1 MDIKGL
7 SEPKTV
13 PLKAIEYDM
22 HGRTVHLIPCGSY
35 LCADCKQT
43 AKWNVIEYA
52 DDAGDE
58 HLIPVMLA
66 GMYLPCGDCK
76 QPARWNVIEN
86 AEDAGDE
93 GGASGWLW
101 CGVCSVGG

>member
-52 DDAGDE
+52 
-58 HLIPVMLA
+58 
-66 GMYLPCGDCK
+66 
-76 QPARWNVIEN
+76 
-86 AEDAGDE
+86 EDAGDE
-93 GGASGWLW
+93 RNTHGWLW

>member
-1 MDIKGL
+1 MRGL

-13 PLKAIEYDM
+13 LLKAIEYDM

-43 AKWNVIEYA
+43 AKWNVIES
-52 DDAGDE
+52 
-58 HLIPVMLA
+58 
-66 GMYLPCGDCK
+66 
-76 QPARWNVIEN
+76 

-93 GGASGWLW
+93 RSTHGWLW
-101 CGVCSVGG
+101 CGVCSAQ